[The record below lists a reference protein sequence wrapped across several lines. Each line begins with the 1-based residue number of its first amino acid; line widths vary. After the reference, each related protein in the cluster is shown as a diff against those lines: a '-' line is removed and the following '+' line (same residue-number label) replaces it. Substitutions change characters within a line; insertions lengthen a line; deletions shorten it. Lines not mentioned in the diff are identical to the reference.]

1 MVMAENKHFVYII
14 RPARGVAFLEQ
25 ATPEEEQAMS
35 AHFAYLKAATEAGTV
50 LMAGP
55 CIAGADTF
63 GIVVLRLESEA
74 AAKSFMDNDPSVQ
87 AGVQNAKLYPFRLS
101 LWGKG

>member
-1 MVMAENKHFVYII
+1 MADYQHFVYMI
-14 RPARGVAFLEQ
+14 RPARGLDFLENP
-25 ATPEEEQAMS
+25 TPEEEQAMS

-63 GIVVLRLESEA
+63 GLVVLRVESESA
-74 AAKSFMDNDPSVQ
+74 AQAFMDGDPSVQ

>member
-1 MVMAENKHFVYII
+1 MAMSENTHFVCLI
-14 RPARGVAFLEQ
+14 RPARGEAFLE
-25 ATPEEEQAMS
+25 APTPEEEQAMS
-35 AHFAYLKAATEAGTV
+35 EHFAYLKAATEAGTV

-63 GIVVLRLESEA
+63 GIIVLRVESEV
-74 AAKSFMDNDPSVQ
+74 AAKSFIDNDPSVK

-101 LWGKG
+101 LWGKN